1 VFVSLNV
8 RHLDEVLTWV
18 LGWGSHARVLEPE
31 ALHQMVIEKAV
42 KILAQQRESL
52 LT

>member
-1 VFVSLNV
+1 VSLKV
-8 RHLDEVLTWV
+8 RHLDEVLQWV

-31 ALHQMVIEKAV
+31 ALRQMVIDEAQ
-42 KILAQQRESL
+42 KILEQNLESL